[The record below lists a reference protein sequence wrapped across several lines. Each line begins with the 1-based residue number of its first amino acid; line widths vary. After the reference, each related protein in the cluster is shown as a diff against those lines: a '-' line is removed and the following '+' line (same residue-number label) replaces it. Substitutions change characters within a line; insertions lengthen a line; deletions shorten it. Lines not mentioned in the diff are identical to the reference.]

1 MLKYD
6 IRKIFVKYYFV
17 KKKLVKKNIC
27 MIFLLISNVFIN
39 DGDVFGIYVFFVL
52 IGCYV
57 CV

>member
-1 MLKYD
+1 
-6 IRKIFVKYYFV
+6 
-17 KKKLVKKNIC
+17 
-27 MIFLLISNVFIN
+27 MIVLLISNVFIN

>member
-1 MLKYD
+1 
-6 IRKIFVKYYFV
+6 
-17 KKKLVKKNIC
+17 

-57 CV
+57 CVQICVYYVNFDNFQVFIG